1 MGLSKSIW
9 TAPFL
14 LAVQTWQTFLSL
26 CSAQSSPPG
35 RNSCRFFSLV
45 LFVSFSWTL
54 YRMFWQIQSWLFTV
68 SLGVV
73 LVLAA
78 YALAFALIE
87 SVIVMG
93 LMVFLSLLLPA
104 RVFKAQFVA
113 QASAVFSIIVLGA
126 VALQRN
132 LALFNK
138 LALIELIAYPL
149 LFFTLVIILA
159 FVFSF
164 LFKRFSALPALINT
178 LADRMIVFS
187 YIYIPLG
194 LFSLAVVIFRNIF

>member
-1 MGLSKSIW
+1 
-9 TAPFL
+9 
-14 LAVQTWQTFLSL
+14 
-26 CSAQSSPPG
+26 
-35 RNSCRFFSLV
+35 
-45 LFVSFSWTL
+45 
-54 YRMFWQIQSWLFTV
+54 
-68 SLGVV
+68 
-73 LVLAA
+73 
-78 YALAFALIE
+78 
-87 SVIVMG
+87 MG